1 MAVKPRQTSESPLSA
16 EKLER
21 SGVFVLGLVL
31 VSLPLFFWIK
41 TYEQFE
47 LPKLMLL
54 RLLSVGLIGIFV
66 TRQAL
71 SASWAFRRTPL
82 DLPVLLWSL
91 WLAFKTLH
99 SVSPAVSWRGEYENF
114 AGTLTQLNYSL
125 LFYLSVQMVRSL
137 ASARRLLIAFELSAV
152 AVGMYAIFQ
161 ALHLDFIVWDY
172 YSSRFF
178 STMGNP
184 NFLGALM
191 IMALALVA
199 ARWAWRG
206 DAPRLKAL
214 WAWWSLLLVL
224 PLGWL
229 GLYLFSPPGH
239 VLKFGELGATA
250 RSGALWIMAAYFL
263 GIFMIP
269 LLLRQGHLRLSESLL
284 LFLEAMVLFKALS
297 DTGTRGAFAGQLAVV
312 AFYALLSLRRQWVKL
327 AAAHVS
333 SSRRWMLLAGAG
345 LAILA
350 GLATLSLALGPEL
363 RRRMSDTLAHPLQA
377 FDESRL
383 QIWIPALKIARDFP
397 LTGSGV
403 DTFKTVFPQYAY
415 TKFAKYEG
423 ENAISRMAHCEPL
436 QVLSTMGLVGL
447 GLWLWMLAR
456 WFYEWQRLWRE
467 DSGADWE
474 KSGTLAALAA
484 LAVGYLVQ
492 NLVSFGVSAI
502 SAPFFMALGLL
513 WSGSDL
519 KKWSRPAR
527 AGGKA
532 LLLLLLGPWLAWGAW
547 AATVTFRADTLLKSG
562 HMVFTQR
569 SHLKRSSLAEARS
582 ASAYAL
588 TRLRESA
595 ARLKAE
601 QRDEANF
608 WSKKLGAAEAEIRA
622 TPGDASRPLP
632 LYRKAA
638 HSLLL
643 TLSTVLQQEAVQLAP
658 REAMYHVSLGL
669 AYEELSK
676 RSESPE
682 RRSRWLE
689 LAEASYSQATRLNP
703 RNAYYHGNLG
713 RLYAL
718 RAEAGQM
725 QYVARAEEKYR
736 DAVRLGPVTRLFY
749 ENLLL
754 LYAQSARGEA
764 AFPVLEPL
772 EGRDP
777 HLAGQLYFSA
787 ATIFYQAGNAFND
800 GKEKEKAASLKAAC
814 LKALEKARLLDPKN
828 ADIPFSQGVIAFY
841 DSDLKAAKQYLSEAL
856 AINPSHEPTL
866 SFRTMKNL
874 F

>member
-1 MAVKPRQTSESPLSA
+1 MALKRRQTSKSPLSA

-21 SGVFVLGLVL
+21 AGVFVLGLIL
-31 VSLPLFFWIK
+31 VSLPLFFWIN
-41 TYEQFE
+41 THDQVE

-66 TRQAL
+66 TGQAL

-114 AGTLTQLNYSL
+114 AGSLTQLNYSL

-161 ALHLDFIVWDY
+161 ALHLDFIAWA
-172 YSSRFF
+172 SKGNRFF

-191 IMALALVA
+191 AMALALVA

-206 DAPRLKAL
+206 DAPRPKAL
-214 WAWWSLLLVL
+214 WAWWSLLLLL

-229 GLYLFSPPGH
+229 GLYLFFPPGH
-239 VLKFGELGATA
+239 ALKFGELGTTA
-250 RSGALWIMAAYFL
+250 QSGALLIMAAYLL

-269 LLLRQGHLRLSESLL
+269 LLLRQGHLRLSENLL

-297 DTGTRGAFAGQLAVV
+297 DTGTRGAFAGLLAVV
-312 AFYALLSLRRQWVKL
+312 AFYALLGLRGHWTKL
-327 AAAHVS
+327 AAAKVS
-333 SSRRWMLLAGAG
+333 SGRRWMLLAGAG

-350 GLATLSLALGPEL
+350 GLATLSLALGPAL
-363 RRRMSDTLAHPLQA
+363 RWRMAHTLAHPLQA

-403 DTFKTVFPQYAY
+403 DTFKTVFPQYAD
-415 TKFAKYEG
+415 TKFARYAG
-423 ENAISRMAHCEPL
+423 ENVASRMAHCEPL
-436 QVLSTMGLVGL
+436 HILATMGLVGL

-456 WFYEWQRLWRE
+456 WFYEWQRFWRQ
-467 DSGADWE
+467 DSGADRK
-474 KSGTLAALAA
+474 KSGALAGLA
-484 LAVGYLVQ
+484 GLAVGYLVQ
-492 NLVSFGVSAI
+492 NLVSFGVLAI
-502 SAPFFMALGLL
+502 SAPFFIALGLL

-519 KKWSRPAR
+519 KKWSRPAP

-532 LLLLLLGPWLAWGAW
+532 LLLLLLGPWLAWGGW
-547 AATVTFRADTLLKSG
+547 AATVTFRADTLFKSG
-562 HMVFTQR
+562 HMVFAQLAP
-569 SHLKRSSLAEARS
+569 LKKSPLGEARS
-582 ASAYAL
+582 AAAYAVAQ
-588 TRLRESA
+588 LRDPA
-595 ARLKAE
+595 ARLSAE

-608 WSKKLGAAEAEIRA
+608 WYQEIGAAEAETRA
-622 TPGDASRPLP
+622 TPGDESRALP

-638 HSLLL
+638 QSLLL
-643 TLSTVLQQEAVQLAP
+643 TLSTLRQQQAVQLAP
-658 REAMYHVSLGL
+658 RETRYHVYLGL

-676 RSESPE
+676 LCESRE

-703 RNAYYHGNLG
+703 RNAHYHGNLG

-718 RAEAGQM
+718 RAQAGEM
-725 QYVARAEEKYR
+725 EYLARAEEQYR

-749 ENLLL
+749 ENLFL
-754 LYAQSARGEA
+754 LYAQFARSEA
-764 AFPVLEPL
+764 AFPLLEPL

-787 ATIFYQAGNAFND
+787 ATTFYRAGNVFR
-800 GKEKEKAASLKAAC
+800 GRKEEEKAASLKAAC

-856 AINPSHEPTL
+856 AINPGHERTL